1 MIKKLFG
8 SSIFVD
14 SADHVAWYNAS
25 TLYELGQRHGLAR
38 WIATPV

>member
-25 TLYELGQRHGLAR
+25 TLYELGQRRGLAR